1 MTVVWIFQ
9 AELIPDRKL
18 IDLRRAHLFLLLSN
32 YFILPMEKST
42 TRQKKRK
49 LNIIHP
55 YAAGIDIGS
64 RSHVVSV
71 PPDLDDEP
79 TRTFNGY
86 TDDLKFLVQW
96 LIGLG
101 ITTVAM
107 ESTGIY
113 WIPLY
118 ELLSN
123 AGLEVYLVNARHVRN
138 VPGRKTDVND
148 AQWLQQVHSYG
159 LMQASF
165 LPDRDIAQLRSF
177 MRLREQLT
185 RSRASIQQQ
194 IQKALMQMNLQLQ
207 HVVSDVMGVTG
218 RNIISA
224 ILLGVRDS
232 KELAELRD
240 ERCKNSKEMIE
251 KALCGNYESDHLFE
265 LQIAFEIYNTYSSKI
280 EAAEEMIE
288 EALLQLSKTAQKP
301 LTGFDKAD
309 ILRSLPSVPKQRRK
323 KVLSFDPGPMLQAIT
338 GRDVLQIPGLGEGT
352 ILTIISEC
360 GTDMTRWKT
369 SKHFTS
375 WLGLAPQN
383 KITGGRIK
391 SSRTRGGAGRAATA
405 FFMAAMRVNKLDSAL
420 GAFSRRLA
428 ARAGKGKALVATA
441 RKLAVL
447 FYKMMSEGFTWN
459 DMGSEAYEEQ
469 IRQRQVKNI
478 IKKAETLGLRV
489 LEDSLEAAPAS

>member
-1 MTVVWIFQ
+1 MQKSTSKQ
-9 AELIPDRKL
+9 KRRKL
-18 IDLRRAHLFLLLSN
+18 D
-32 YFILPMEKST
+32 
-42 TRQKKRK
+42 
-49 LNIIHP
+49 IIHP

-64 RSHVVSV
+64 RFHVVAV
-71 PPDLDDEP
+71 PPDLDDQP
-79 TRTFNGY
+79 TRTFNGF
-86 TDDLKFLVQW
+86 TADLKALVQW

-123 AGLEVYLVNARHVRN
+123 AGLEVFLVNARHVRT

-159 LMQASF
+159 LLQASF
-165 LPDRDIAQLRSF
+165 LPDRDIGQLRSF
-177 MRLREQLT
+177 VRLREQLT
-185 RSRASIQQQ
+185 RSRASVQQQ

-251 KALCGNYESDHLFE
+251 QALCSNYESDHLFE
-265 LQIAFEIYNTYSSKI
+265 LQIAFDICNTYFKQI
-280 EAAEEMIE
+280 EATEVMIHG
-288 EALLQLSKTAQKP
+288 ALLQLYKTAQKP
-301 LTGFDKAD
+301 LTGMDKVD
-309 ILRSLPSVPKQRRK
+309 ISRSLPSPLKKRRK
-323 KVLSFDPGPMLQAIT
+323 KSLSFDPGPILQAIT
-338 GRDVLQIPGLGEGT
+338 GRDVLQIPGLGNGT

-383 KITGGRIK
+383 KITGGRVK

-428 ARAGKGKALVATA
+428 ARAGKGKALIATA

-447 FYKMMSEGFTWN
+447 FYKMMSERFNWN

-469 IRQRQVKNI
+469 IRQRRVMNI
-478 IKKAETLGLRV
+478 IKKAQGLGLTV
-489 LEDSLEAAPAS
+489 VPCESVGQINTEAALA

>member
-1 MTVVWIFQ
+1 LAQVTVVWIFQ

-18 IDLRRAHLFLLLSN
+18 IDLRRAHLFLPLSN
-32 YFILPMEKST
+32 YVILPMEKST

-79 TRTFNGY
+79 TRTFNGF

-159 LMQASF
+159 LLQASF
-165 LPDRDIAQLRSF
+165 LPDRDIGQLRSF

-185 RSRASIQQQ
+185 RARASIQQQ
-194 IQKALMQMNLQLQ
+194 IQKALM
-207 HVVSDVMGVTG
+207 G
-218 RNIISA
+218 
-224 ILLGVRDS
+224 
-232 KELAELRD
+232 
-240 ERCKNSKEMIE
+240 
-251 KALCGNYESDHLFE
+251 
-265 LQIAFEIYNTYSSKI
+265 
-280 EAAEEMIE
+280 
-288 EALLQLSKTAQKP
+288 
-301 LTGFDKAD
+301 
-309 ILRSLPSVPKQRRK
+309 
-323 KVLSFDPGPMLQAIT
+323 
-338 GRDVLQIPGLGEGT
+338 
-352 ILTIISEC
+352 
-360 GTDMTRWKT
+360 T
-369 SKHFTS
+369 SKNWH
-375 WLGLAPQN
+375 
-383 KITGGRIK
+383 
-391 SSRTRGGAGRAATA
+391 
-405 FFMAAMRVNKLDSAL
+405 
-420 GAFSRRLA
+420 LA
-428 ARAGKGKALVATA
+428 A
-441 RKLAVL
+441 
-447 FYKMMSEGFTWN
+447 
-459 DMGSEAYEEQ
+459 D
-469 IRQRQVKNI
+469 
-478 IKKAETLGLRV
+478 LRT
-489 LEDSLEAAPAS
+489 

>member
-1 MTVVWIFQ
+1 LAQVTVVWIFQ

-79 TRTFNGY
+79 TRPFNGY

-159 LMQASF
+159 LLQASF

-251 KALCGNYESDHLFE
+251 KALLQYIFQQNRSSGGNDRRGPLTA
-265 LQIAFEIYNTYSSKI
+265 LQDSA
-280 EAAEEMIE
+280 EAAY
-288 EALLQLSKTAQKP
+288 
-301 LTGFDKAD
+301 
-309 ILRSLPSVPKQRRK
+309 
-323 KVLSFDPGPMLQAIT
+323 
-338 GRDVLQIPGLGEGT
+338 
-352 ILTIISEC
+352 
-360 GTDMTRWKT
+360 
-369 SKHFTS
+369 
-375 WLGLAPQN
+375 
-383 KITGGRIK
+383 RI
-391 SSRTRGGAGRAATA
+391 
-405 FFMAAMRVNKLDSAL
+405 
-420 GAFSRRLA
+420 
-428 ARAGKGKALVATA
+428 
-441 RKLAVL
+441 
-447 FYKMMSEGFTWN
+447 
-459 DMGSEAYEEQ
+459 
-469 IRQRQVKNI
+469 
-478 IKKAETLGLRV
+478 
-489 LEDSLEAAPAS
+489 

>member
-1 MTVVWIFQ
+1 LAQVTVVWIFQ

-159 LMQASF
+159 LLQASF

-232 KELAELRD
+232 KEL
-240 ERCKNSKEMIE
+240 
-251 KALCGNYESDHLFE
+251 
-265 LQIAFEIYNTYSSKI
+265 
-280 EAAEEMIE
+280 
-288 EALLQLSKTAQKP
+288 
-301 LTGFDKAD
+301 
-309 ILRSLPSVPKQRRK
+309 
-323 KVLSFDPGPMLQAIT
+323 
-338 GRDVLQIPGLGEGT
+338 
-352 ILTIISEC
+352 
-360 GTDMTRWKT
+360 
-369 SKHFTS
+369 
-375 WLGLAPQN
+375 
-383 KITGGRIK
+383 
-391 SSRTRGGAGRAATA
+391 GACCA
-405 FFMAAMRVNKLDSAL
+405 
-420 GAFSRRLA
+420 
-428 ARAGKGKALVATA
+428 
-441 RKLAVL
+441 
-447 FYKMMSEGFTWN
+447 
-459 DMGSEAYEEQ
+459 
-469 IRQRQVKNI
+469 
-478 IKKAETLGLRV
+478 
-489 LEDSLEAAPAS
+489 